1 MQLIAN
7 PPKWH
12 KKLHTH
18 THKNVRQKI
27 ITVIVFFSLFCVS
40 VCVFHRITYA
50 TTHPPPVKPRPSL
63 ALVFISSFLPF
74 VSFISLLKG
83 QWTKLHA
90 RQPFETNCLSLS
102 LSLLSVN
109 ICNYYSVLLLY
120 KNNIFVKLYYNNNN
134 THTHTCNTSTCGS
147 RIGRQLDDA
156 ASWPASFFSSRYII
170 YCCCSSF
177 VYIFDDGW
185 DTRRVWCVHCETD
198 TQKDKG
204 GIILS
209 LIECSHLE

>member
-1 MQLIAN
+1 M
-7 PPKWH
+7 
-12 KKLHTH
+12 
-18 THKNVRQKI
+18 
-27 ITVIVFFSLFCVS
+27 
-40 VCVFHRITYA
+40 TYA
-50 TTHPPPVKPRPSL
+50 TTHPPPWNPAPVWLLFLFLPSF
-63 ALVFISSFLPF
+63 LVFLLFLYWKA
-74 VSFISLLKG
+74 SGRNCTHANRLK
-83 QWTKLHA
+83 QIA
-90 RQPFETNCLSLS
+90 YLS

-120 KNNIFVKLYYNNNN
+120 KNNIFVKLYNNNNN